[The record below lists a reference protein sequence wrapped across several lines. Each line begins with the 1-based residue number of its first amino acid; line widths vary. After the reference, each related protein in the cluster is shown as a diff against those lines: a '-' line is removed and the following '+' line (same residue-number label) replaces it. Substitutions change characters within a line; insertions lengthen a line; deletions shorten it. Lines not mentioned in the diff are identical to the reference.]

1 MAQAGSFVPAR
12 HASIGILDRVFTRVG
27 AFDDLASGQSTFF
40 VEMLELANILNNATP
55 KSLVILD
62 EIGRGTSTVDG
73 CSIAKAV
80 LEFLHG
86 KSSAGPKTLF
96 ATHFHELIEMEGIL
110 KRVKNYHFAVK
121 ETANEVIFL
130 RKLIP
135 GATDKSYGIHVA
147 RLAGIPKKVTERA
160 DALLSEDNRRGVPG
174 STRPQRYTQIL
185 LVDDCAPGTVADHP
199 TLRALAKIAELRS
212 LVNKKEGSS

>member
-1 MAQAGSFVPAR
+1 
-12 HASIGILDRVFTRVG
+12 
-27 AFDDLASGQSTFF
+27 
-40 VEMLELANILNNATP
+40 MLELANILNNVTS

-62 EIGRGTSTVDG
+62 EIGRGTSTADG

-86 KSSAGPKTLF
+86 KATTGPKTLF
-96 ATHFHELIEMEGIL
+96 ATHFHELIAMEEQL
-110 KRVKNYHFAVK
+110 RRVKNYHFAVR
-121 ETANEVIFL
+121 ETQDDVVFL

-160 DALLSEDNRRGVPG
+160 EILLTESMNRAVPAG
-174 STRPQRYTQIL
+174 TRPQRYTQIL
-185 LVDDCAPGTVADHP
+185 LVDDHAGSSIPVKHP
-199 TLRALAKIAELRS
+199 TLLALEALNTDEMTPMQALAKIAEL
-212 LVNKKEGSS
+212 KKSTGRDENP